1 LNLRVFTQSLVSLM
15 SVLYVYECSFG
26 APTSASSVLFES
38 PETVL
43 GRRPQTESVE
53 KRLRVGMC
61 LSLGRRTERDG
72 SEYWQ
77 EGAAAS
83 DTQTRASSRP
93 GHSACMSSMCT
104 CSSEQNEINNE

>member
-1 LNLRVFTQSLVSLM
+1 MNLRVFTQSLVSLM
-15 SVLYVYECSFG
+15 SVLYVYECSVG
-26 APTSASSVLFES
+26 VPTSASSVLFES

-61 LSLGRRTERDG
+61 LSLGRTRDRDG
-72 SEYWQ
+72 TEYWP
-77 EGAAAS
+77 AAPAAS

-104 CSSEQNEINNE
+104 CSREQNEINNE